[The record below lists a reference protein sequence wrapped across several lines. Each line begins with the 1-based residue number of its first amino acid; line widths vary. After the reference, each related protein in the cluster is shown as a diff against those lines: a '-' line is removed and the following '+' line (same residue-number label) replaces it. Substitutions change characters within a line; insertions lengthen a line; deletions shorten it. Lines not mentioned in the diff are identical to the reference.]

1 MGDKM
6 GSASLMVSNVTVES
20 AESRL
25 VLRLILGGPLSVGL
39 GLLLVRC
46 VLLDGILS
54 VDEGT
59 AEYLDLFSTT
69 GRFTT

>member
-1 MGDKM
+1 MGDKL

-20 AESRL
+20 VESRL

-59 AEYLDLFSTT
+59 AEDLERFSKT

>member
-1 MGDKM
+1 MGF
-6 GSASLMVSNVTVES
+6 SSLMVSNVTVES
-20 AESRL
+20 VESRL
-25 VLRLILGGPLSVGL
+25 VSRLILGGPPSVGL

-59 AEYLDLFSTT
+59 AEDLERFSKT

>member
-1 MGDKM
+1 MGDKL

-20 AESRL
+20 VESRL
-25 VLRLILGGPLSVGL
+25 VFRLILGGPPSV
-39 GLLLVRC
+39 VRC
-46 VLLDGILS
+46 VLDGILS

-59 AEYLDLFSTT
+59 AEDLERFSKT